1 MVADEPTGALDRATG
16 HDMMRVLTESTRAA
30 GTTLVVVTHDPE
42 IARWCSRT
50 ILMQDGRITTL
61 AATR

>member
-1 MVADEPTGALDRATG
+1 
-16 HDMMRVLTESTRAA
+16 MMQVLTESTRAA
-30 GTTLVVVTHDPE
+30 GASLVVVTHDPE

-50 ILMQDGRITTL
+50 LLMQDGRITTV